1 MRKFTKTK
9 TLQSAVSGSAN
20 GTVFDTSG
28 LGGVALQVTGTFSA
42 TVHFEHSIDGTNYV
56 AVQGSNLNTGALA
69 TSATA
74 AGLYY
79 IPVAGNY
86 FRARVAWTSGTSIT
100 VVGYLTEIA
109 GGASSSVDAQIG
121 ASEVHIGQVGG
132 ESIAISQTPT
142 VSAGAYS
149 ANDAVGGILTFA
161 NAGRVATG
169 SGIIKSMLIIDDAG
183 QDAELELWLFNATF
197 TAMSNNAAWNPSQA
211 DLRKLVAIIST
222 GDGAYF
228 DAGTES
234 AARVETSQ
242 GYNLAAAGTS
252 LFGQLVTRG
261 TPTYAATDDV
271 TVIIGL
277 LQD

>member
-9 TLQSAVSGSAN
+9 TLQSAVGASAN

-79 IPVAGNY
+79 IPVAGNL
-86 FRARVAWTSGTSIT
+86 FRARVVWASGTVT
-100 VVGYLTEIA
+100 VVGYLTEVA

-121 ASEVHIGQVGG
+121 ASEFHLGQIGG
-132 ESIAISQTPT
+132 ESVAISQTPT
-142 VSAGAYS
+142 VTAGAYS
-149 ANDAVGGILTFA
+149 AGDAVGGLLTFA
-161 NAGRVATG
+161 LAGRADSN
-169 SGIIKSMLIIDDAG
+169 SGVIKSVIILDDAG
-183 QDAELELWLFNATF
+183 QDAATELWLFNATF
-197 TAMSNNAAWNPSQA
+197 TAIADNDAWDISQA

-222 GDGAYF
+222 SDGNYF
-228 DAGTES
+228 ASGTES
-234 AARVETSQ
+234 AARVEVSQ
-242 GYNLAAAGTS
+242 GYNLAGTS
-252 LFGQLVTRG
+252 MFGQLVTRG
-261 TPTYAATDDV
+261 TPTYSATDDV
-271 TVIIGL
+271 TVIVQL